1 LSWFLLG
8 TESKIIQVGAKTTPM
23 PTPGA
28 WAGIAGQANVSWTPS
43 AQNNYYSLCYISDTI
58 TQTAFSLKVSELE
71 LISLLMP
78 AGLVHYA
85 NISVHLRI

>member
-28 WAGIAGQANVSWTPS
+28 WAGIAGQANVRKTKNIKKQKTLP
-43 AQNNYYSLCYISDTI
+43 
-58 TQTAFSLKVSELE
+58 LKVK
-71 LISLLMP
+71 LLWF
-78 AGLVHYA
+78 Y
-85 NISVHLRI
+85 NKRSW